1 METDIYKDIYKT
13 EAIEIL
19 DDLEAALLEL
29 EDLPDD
35 MPLID
40 RIFRALHTIKGSGK
54 MFGFDD
60 IADFT
65 HEIENIYD
73 GVRSGKL
80 KVSQDLISLT
90 LTSGD
95 IIRRMVHA
103 EEVSPAERQ
112 AMISRFQGIQQG
124 EEKLVDETAGISKA
138 REEKILPEK
147 KQSAI
152 WRVRFK
158 PGRNIFQTGSNL
170 APLFAELREL
180 GESTVVCH
188 IQDVP
193 GLAGLDPECCYLSW
207 DIVLTTDRGEQAI
220 RDVFIFV
227 EDDSDIAITELEDAD
242 SVGQIEQHQR
252 LGEILVEKG
261 DIAQEKLAEI
271 LAHKPLIGQTLVQEK
286 LVDQSS
292 IKSALAEQQHI
303 RKLSEKQKEIESS
316 DSVRVAAN
324 KLDTLVNLVGELV
337 IVQARLSQHSAMS
350 HEPMAVSIAEEVERL
365 TTELR
370 DNTMSLRMLPIGTTF
385 SKFKRLVRDLSKE
398 LGKEIVLEMEGEETQ
413 LDKSVIEQL
422 NDPLIHI
429 IRNSID
435 HGIESPQARLAQGKD
450 KTGVIMLSAT
460 QSGADV
466 VISIADDGAGLDA
479 AKIRAK
485 ARERGLI
492 AAGEELSEE
501 EVCQL
506 VFEPGFSTA
515 EVVSDVSGRGVGMD
529 VVKRGVE
536 ALRGH
541 IEISSRRNEGTK
553 ITIRLPLTLAI
564 IDGLLVETGGEMY
577 VIPQAA
583 VIECFEQTREDIENA
598 HGNNVINVWGQMMPY
613 ICLRQ
618 RFDIAG
624 DIPQSR
630 RVILCEANGRKAG
643 LAVDRVIGNYQT
655 VIKPVGEIYKN
666 IECIS
671 GATILG
677 DGTVALILDPV
688 KLLKEE
694 QSVSLRDKIR
704 TR

>member
-1 METDIYKDIYKT
+1 METDIYKT

-29 EDLPDD
+29 EERPED
-35 MPLID
+35 MPLVN

-73 GVRSGKL
+73 RVRSGNL
-80 KVSQDLISLT
+80 AVSQALISLT
-90 LTSGD
+90 LASGD
-95 IIRRMVHA
+95 IIRRMVHG
-103 EEVSPAERQ
+103 EEVPLAERQ
-112 AMISRFQGIQQG
+112 AMISRFQGMLQR
-124 EEKLVDETAGISKA
+124 EKGLADPALSSPQPQPRAIA
-138 REEKILPEK
+138 QD
-147 KQSAI
+147 KQTAI
-152 WRVRFK
+152 WRIRFK
-158 PGRNIFQTGSNL
+158 PGQNIFQTGTNL
-170 APLFAELREL
+170 ARLFAELREL
-180 GESTVVCH
+180 GECTVVGHC
-188 IQDVP
+188 QEVP
-193 GLAGLDPECCYLSW
+193 DLAGLDPQSCYLSW
-207 DIVLTTDRGEQAI
+207 DIVLTTGRGEQAI

-227 EDDSDIAITELEDAD
+227 EGDSDIEITVLEDAD
-242 SVGQIEQHQR
+242 SVGQIEQHRR

-261 DIAQEKLAEI
+261 DIAQDKLAEI
-271 LAHKPLIGQTLVQEK
+271 LAHRPLIGQTLVKEK
-286 LVDQSS
+286 LVHQSLV
-292 IKSALAEQQHI
+292 KSALAEQQHI

-316 DSVRVAAN
+316 DSVRVTAN

-337 IVQARLSQHSAMS
+337 IVQARLSQHSTLS
-350 HEPMAVSIAEEVERL
+350 CDPIAVTIAEEVERL

-398 LGKEIVLEMEGEETQ
+398 LGKDIVLEMEGEETQ

-422 NDPLIHI
+422 NDPLVHI

-435 HGIESPQARLAQGKD
+435 HGIESPEARLARGKV
-450 KTGVIMLSAT
+450 KTGVIKLSAA

-466 VISIADDGAGLDA
+466 VISITDDGAGLDT

-485 ARERGLI
+485 ARERDLI
-492 AAGEELSEE
+492 ADGRELSEE
-501 EVCQL
+501 EVYQL
-506 VFEPGFSTA
+506 IFEPGFSTA
-515 EVVSDVSGRGVGMD
+515 EVVSGVSGRGVGMD

-541 IEISSRRNEGTK
+541 IEIASRPGQGTQ

-564 IDGLLVETGGEMY
+564 IDGLLVETGSEKY

-583 VIECFEQTREDIENA
+583 VLECFEQTREDIENA

-618 RFDIAG
+618 RFAIAG
-624 DIPQSR
+624 DIPPSR

-655 VIKPVGEIYKN
+655 VIKPLGEVYKKV
-666 IECIS
+666 ECIS

-688 KLLKEE
+688 KLMEE
-694 QSVSLRDKIR
+694 RQ
-704 TR
+704 T